1 MILEKLTEQE
11 LLELKEE
18 ISQKLFNIPDWSLER
33 RKLIKK
39 LEKIDHIRLERALKG
54 EKQNA

>member
-11 LLELKEE
+11 LLNLKEE
-18 ISQKLFNIPDWSLER
+18 ISHQLFSIPEWSLER